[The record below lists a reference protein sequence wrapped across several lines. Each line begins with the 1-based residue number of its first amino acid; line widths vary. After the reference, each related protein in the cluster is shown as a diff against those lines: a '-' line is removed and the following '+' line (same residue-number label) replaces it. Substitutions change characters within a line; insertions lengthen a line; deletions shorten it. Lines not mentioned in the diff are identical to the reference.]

1 MEDPVDQQRLNEYQS
16 KVSDWIGRQGVLFQF
31 RYARTVGAVTLGR
44 HLSGLTL
51 KLVLFLVVAGVCGFF
66 VLNRHFD
73 SPGYGE
79 KVAGQ
84 VANALGAGEI
94 EVTGFSRN
102 FGKGD
107 FQFLEL
113 KGGEE
118 SFFYEAKFE
127 KLRGEFSFL
136 TGVTDSWRPSAI
148 SIKKADLRL
157 KAGGSEEEMKLGF
170 SSIIESLKGQGISQI
185 KIEDCSF
192 SWGYSKLTFG
202 MVRNSDFR
210 AVLHEG
216 IWEVELSGGTFQ
228 QNWLGPLAIKSAD
241 LKIGVGGIKIESLNL
256 ESNGGEADLKGSISG
271 PVNMPTFDLAGG
283 FNSLPIEKLIKI
295 NGVST
300 REYIEGRISGDLK
313 IGGSSNRQVELS
325 GQVKLDENDSVT
337 IRERWSLLRAL
348 SILDNERTYLRI
360 DFNQG
365 GFAFSTGGG
374 GIEVSEINL
383 NAGNKAR
390 LLGSFKT
397 RLPTQAEA
405 AETLGIKLTN
415 NFSLDYTDSSAAQ
428 ELENDRMRIDSR
440 DDELGFG
447 VDIERTIEDGELEV
461 PKAQLSVKELEA
473 LRMRQEMEVHRIL
486 GDLKLAVPASSFN
499 SSKALL
505 EIYPK
510 DELGWRWIPIELNDA
525 NFMNLSDKANE
536 LLLKQAR
543 LRVSGPVKED

>member
-66 VLNRHFD
+66 VLNRYFD

-79 KVAGQ
+79 RVAGQ
-84 VANALGAGEI
+84 VANALGAGEV

-102 FGKGD
+102 FAKGD

-157 KAGGSEEEMKLGF
+157 KAGGSEDEMKLGF

-241 LKIGVGGIKIESLNL
+241 LKVGMGGIKIESLNL

-447 VDIERTIEDGELEV
+447 VDIERSIDDGELEV

>member
-1 MEDPVDQQRLNEYQS
+1 VEDPVDQQRLNEYQS

-157 KAGGSEEEMKLGF
+157 KAGGSEDEMKLGF

-374 GIEVSEINL
+374 GMQVSEINL

>member
-16 KVSDWIGRQGVLFQF
+16 KVSDWIGRQGVLFQI

-66 VLNRHFD
+66 VLNRYFD

-79 KVAGQ
+79 RVAGQ
-84 VANALGAGEI
+84 VANALGAGEV
-94 EVTGFSRN
+94 EGRGFSRN

-113 KGGEE
+113 KGGGK

-157 KAGGSEEEMKLGF
+157 KAGGSEDEMKLGF

-241 LKIGVGGIKIESLNL
+241 LKVGMGGIKIESLNL
-256 ESNGGEADLKGSISG
+256 ESNGGEANLKGSISG

-390 LLGSFKT
+390 LLGGFKA

-447 VDIERTIEDGELEV
+447 VDIGRSLDDGELEV

-543 LRVSGPVKED
+543 LRVSGPVKVD

>member
-51 KLVLFLVVAGVCGFF
+51 KLVLFLVVAGVCVFF

-84 VANALGAGEI
+84 VANALGAGEV

-241 LKIGVGGIKIESLNL
+241 LKVGMGGIKIESLNL

-325 GQVKLDENDSVT
+325 GQVKLDGDDSVT

-374 GIEVSEINL
+374 GLEVSEINL

-447 VDIERTIEDGELEV
+447 VDIERSIDVGELEV

>member
-51 KLVLFLVVAGVCGFF
+51 KLVLFLVVVGVCGFF

-157 KAGGSEEEMKLGF
+157 KAGGSEDEMKLGF

-202 MVRNSDFR
+202 RVRNSDFR

-374 GIEVSEINL
+374 GMQVSEINL

>member
-84 VANALGAGEI
+84 VANALGAGEV

-102 FGKGD
+102 FAKGD

-157 KAGGSEEEMKLGF
+157 KAGGSEDEMKLGF

-241 LKIGVGGIKIESLNL
+241 LKVGMGGIKIESLNL

-447 VDIERTIEDGELEV
+447 VDIERSIDDGELEV